1 MKIEELKP
9 YARNAK
15 KHPDK
20 QIKQI
25 ANSIKEFGFNQPI
38 VIDKNKEIIVGHGR
52 YEAGK
57 LLGLTDV
64 PIIQADQLTEEQ
76 IKAYRLADNKL
87 NESEWDMGLAIEEL
101 KGLSDEMF
109 DLTGFDKDLLI
120 EPDAKDDLI
129 PENAP
134 AISKLG
140 DIYQLGNHRVLCG
153 DSTKIED
160 VERLMDGKKADIV
173 FTDPPYNMHMGGGG
187 VFKETTRN
195 VEERIKDLIDF
206 NPKNIPFLK
215 INSPTF
221 YIFCSKELIKIYL
234 DIFYDYTFNLLI
246 WCKTNPT
253 PWCNNTFL
261 PDIEYLLYFSNGES
275 IWNNALEPTSVYKKY
290 KKNEKYEKY
299 KKWFISNKLEGR
311 KDFGDLH
318 PTMKPVDLIV
328 DKIRISSNKNG
339 IVLDLFGG
347 SGSTLIAC
355 EKTNRIGYLMELDEK
370 YADVIIQRYVDY
382 TNNENIIKNGD
393 KIIWKKS
400 EKTQ

>member
-1 MKIEELKP
+1 MQIAEIKP
-9 YARNAK
+9 YSKNAK

-25 ANSIKEFGFNQPI
+25 ADSIKAFGFNQPI

-52 YEAGK
+52 YRAAK

-87 NESEWDMGLAIEEL
+87 NESGWDMGLAIEEL

-109 DLTGFDKDLLI
+109 DLTGFSADLLI
-120 EPDAKDDLI
+120 EPEEKDDI
-129 PENAP
+129 VPENAP

-140 DIYQLGNHRVLCG
+140 DTYQLGSHRVMCG
-153 DSTKIED
+153 DSAKKED
-160 VERLMDGKKADIV
+160 VEKLMDGKKADMV
-173 FTDPPYNMHMGGGG
+173 FTDPPYNMNMGGGG
-187 VFKETTRN
+187 VFKESTRN
-195 VEERIKDLIDF
+195 IEERIKNLIDF
-206 NPKNIPFLK
+206 NPRSIPFTD
-215 INSPTF
+215 IDSPTF
-221 YIFCSKELIKIYL
+221 YIFCSKELIKTYL

-253 PWCNNTFL
+253 PWCNYTFL
-261 PDIEYLLYFSNGES
+261 PDIEYILYFSNKDS
-275 IWNNALEPTSVYKKY
+275 IWNNSLEPTSVYKK
-290 KKNEKYEKY
+290 
-299 KKWFISNKLEGR
+299 WFMSNKLEGR
-311 KDFGDLH
+311 KGFGDLH

-328 DKIRISSNKNG
+328 DKIRISSKKDG

-347 SGSTLIAC
+347 SGSTLIAA
-355 EKTNRIGYLMELDEK
+355 EKTGRICYGMEIDPK

-382 TNNENIIKNGD
+382 ANNENIIKNGQ
-393 KIIWKKS
+393 KIIWPKS
-400 EKTQ
+400 STPTN